1 MSGFEDLAKWME
13 GFKSELDESSYQ
25 IILTRLTGNHFKTRT
40 QLKLLFTKEIDIMFG
55 AEELPLGAKALLLY
69 QLEKLRNESPL
80 PLGRKQKRRN
90 ESGCSTSV
98 GIRECDDED
107 EDELYTYLQQPPPTA
122 RKVS

>member
-1 MSGFEDLAKWME
+1 M
-13 GFKSELDESSYQ
+13 
-25 IILTRLTGNHFKTRT
+25 T
-40 QLKLLFTKEIDIMFG
+40 
-55 AEELPLGAKALLLY
+55 
-69 QLEKLRNESPL
+69 ESPL

-107 EDELYTYLQQPPPTA
+107 EDELDTYLQQPPPTA